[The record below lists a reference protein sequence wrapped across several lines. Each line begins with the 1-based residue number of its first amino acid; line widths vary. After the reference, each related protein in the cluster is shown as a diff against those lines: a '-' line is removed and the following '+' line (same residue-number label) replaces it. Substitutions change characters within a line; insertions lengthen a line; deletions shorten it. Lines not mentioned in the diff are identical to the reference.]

1 MLDKDSVLNA
11 HSISGNPS
19 RGSTETAKSPPH
31 DHEVSLSYDRSR
43 FVLER
48 WRKALDEIEQPLTTR
63 RDMSAV
69 LNVLMPGTVLNRLGF
84 DLLVAFNCGLTAY
97 ISCHDTPVIA
107 RILIAFGLSDHS
119 VHGISPSNVNPSINP
134 SSGWELLCYFIY
146 PFGVEGNMLSNLPN
160 RRKGIIV

>member
-1 MLDKDSVLNA
+1 MRTVSAAIQVAGAPKPLNR
-11 HSISGNPS
+11 P
-19 RGSTETAKSPPH
+19 RH

-84 DLLVAFNCGLTAY
+84 DLLVAFNCALTAY
-97 ISCHDTPVIA
+97 ISCHDTPVSA

-119 VHGISPSNVNPSINP
+119 VHGISPSTVNPSINP
-134 SSGWELLCYFIY
+134 SSGWELLCFFIY
-146 PFGVEGNMLSNLPN
+146 PFGVEGHMLSNPPN
-160 RRKGIIV
+160 RSKGIIV

>member
-31 DHEVSLSYDRSR
+31 DHEVSLSHDRSR

-69 LNVLMPGTVLNRLGF
+69 LNVLMPGTVLNRLGWIGRT
-84 DLLVAFNCGLTAY
+84 GLEKDPLKHWMHFSKSDYAVLE
-97 ISCHDTPVIA
+97 SA
-107 RILIAFGLSDHS
+107 AILI
-119 VHGISPSNVNPSINP
+119 
-134 SSGWELLCYFIY
+134 SSAVDRMSC
-146 PFGVEGNMLSNLPN
+146 
-160 RRKGIIV
+160 